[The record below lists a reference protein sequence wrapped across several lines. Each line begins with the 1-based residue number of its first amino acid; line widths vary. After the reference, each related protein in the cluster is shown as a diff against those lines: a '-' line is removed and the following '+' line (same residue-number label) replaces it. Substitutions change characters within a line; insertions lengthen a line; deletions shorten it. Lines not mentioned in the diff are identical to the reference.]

1 MQIIIIYSLTI
12 LILSIRE
19 YFFMRER
26 QQWAVERKQLL
37 DRIQAKD
44 YSEYKRFEQVK
55 EPEKDKEEKPVYELL

>member
-1 MQIIIIYSLTI
+1 
-12 LILSIRE
+12 
-19 YFFMRER
+19 MRER

-55 EPEKDKEEKPVYELL
+55 EPEKDKEENPVYELL